1 VAAPVPRP
9 EYPRPALAREAWLN
23 LNGPWEL
30 ALDDGDR
37 GLRDGWERGRAFD
50 RRIVVPFPLEA
61 ELSGV
66 GDRTPHPV
74 VWYRREVELAPD
86 VAGRRLAL
94 RIGACDFATRVF
106 VNGREVG
113 AARGG
118 YAPIAC
124 EIAHAV
130 RAGRN
135 EIVLRVE
142 DRDTWSQPRGKQIA
156 GAFPTGVDYDRVTGV
171 WQTVWL
177 EPLPELA
184 IEDVWTIWTPA
195 PGELAVHVAFDG
207 LFDGEVRAALFDAGR
222 EVAHADGAGWGRP
235 EARLALRVPGAR
247 AWSPAH
253 PHLYELRVELA
264 AGGRTLDAVRCPVG
278 LREIR
283 CEGRRLLLNG
293 QPLYLRG
300 ALDQGYFPAGWYAAP
315 DDDALVR
322 DLELVRA
329 LGLNSVRVHQ
339 KAEDPRLLHHADRLG
354 VLVFCEMPS
363 GRDFSDR
370 LVADLTREWSALV
383 RRDRGHASAIAWVPF
398 NESWGVWH
406 QASRPRE
413 RAFVEGIA
421 ALTRALDGTRPVLGN
436 DGWEHAAGDVW
447 GLHSYAE
454 SGAALAAHLRAL
466 LADPSSAVLPEGQ
479 PLGLR
484 RGALPGADVSGL
496 PVLLSECGGVGY
508 EPPGAPPPER
518 PLFVYGE
525 LAKTPAELEARLR
538 DLARGIDD
546 VAELSGFVWT
556 QLTDV
561 QQERNGLLDFER
573 RPKLPLATLRE
584 IFGSVGRRQEETG

>member
-1 VAAPVPRP
+1 V
-9 EYPRPALAREAWLN
+9 RERWLG

-30 ALDDGDR
+30 ALDDDDR
-37 GLRDGWERGRAFD
+37 GLRAGWERERPFPK
-50 RRIVVPFPLEA
+50 RIVVPFPLEA

-74 VWYRREVELAPD
+74 VWYRREVELPPALL
-86 VAGRRLAL
+86 AGRLAL
-94 RIGACDFATRVF
+94 RIGACDHATRVF

-124 EIAHAV
+124 EIAHAA
-130 RAGRN
+130 RPGRN

-142 DRDTWSQPRGKQIA
+142 DRDTWSQPRGKQVA
-156 GAFPTGVDYDRVTGV
+156 GAFPTGIDYDRVTGV
-171 WQTVWL
+171 WQTIWL

-184 IEDVWTIWTPA
+184 VEAVWTSWSPA
-195 PGELAVHVAFDG
+195 ADELAVHVGFDG
-207 LFDGEVRAALFDAGR
+207 LFDGEVRVALLEQGG
-222 EVAHADGAGWGRP
+222 EVARAEGAGWGRP
-235 EARLALRVPGAR
+235 EARLALRVPR
-247 AWSPAH
+247 PRPWSPAD
-253 PHLYELRVELA
+253 PHLYELQVELA
-264 AGGRTLDAVRCPVG
+264 SGGRALDAVRCPVG

-293 QPLYLRG
+293 EPLYLRG
-300 ALDQGYFPAGWYAAP
+300 ALDQGYFPGGWYAAP
-315 DDDALVR
+315 DDAAFVR

-329 LGLNSVRVHQ
+329 LGLNAVRVHQ
-339 KAEDPRLLHHADRLG
+339 KAEDPRFLHHADRLG
-354 VLVFCEMPS
+354 VLVFAEMPS

-370 LVADLTREWSALV
+370 LVTDLTAEWSALV
-383 RRDRGHASAIAWVPF
+383 RRDRGHPSVIAWVPF
-398 NESWGVWH
+398 NESWGVWR
-406 QASRPRE
+406 QAERPRE
-413 RAFVEGIA
+413 RAFVEGVA

-436 DGWEHAAGDVW
+436 DGWEHSAGDVW

-454 SGAALAAHLRAL
+454 TGAALSAHLRAL
-466 LADPSSAVLPEGQ
+466 LADPASAVLPEGQ

-508 EPPGAPPPER
+508 QAPDAAAPER
-518 PLFVYGE
+518 PLFVYGD
-525 LAKTPAELEARLR
+525 LPRTPAELEARIR

-546 VAELSGFVWT
+546 VPELCGFVWT

-584 IFGSVGRRQEETG
+584 IMGSIGCTPEGSK